1 MPSGEHPVYVYA
13 SALTQGTCTSV
24 KYSTERL
31 INMSVNKYNRRW
43 FGTMLDCSRNAVM
56 TVDSVKQWIDITADL
71 GYNMLMLYTE
81 DTYEVKNQPY
91 FGYMRGRYSISEMK
105 EINAYCASKGMELIP
120 NIQTLA
126 HLNAI
131 TRWPAYAPIID
142 QKDFLLVG
150 DERVYDL
157 IDDMFATVC
166 ETHTSQFV
174 HVGMDEAKGLG
185 RGKYQDIHGIC
196 NVAEMF
202 VEHIKRVA
210 EIGKKYGKTILV
222 WGDMFHT
229 LMGPGKHENLP
240 EDFDRAICD
249 QIPDNVEIV
258 CWEYDKPYVEF
269 YDGRIKSHNRI
280 RENTWYTGAFR
291 SWLALTPRNA
301 YTLKHI
307 KSVMTACQMNQVRD
321 LFFAHWG
328 NDGAECSKFA
338 FLPSL
343 FYAAQLYNGVTDE
356 EAIKKAFQ
364 EKFGIPWDDFMLLD
378 LPDGPNGL
386 DDGLYTADKYL
397 LYNDPFIGLMDSTL
411 DGTEDE
417 AYALCAKKL
426 GEVSLDHPW
435 AYLFETQKALSDVLA
450 IKANLGPRTRS
461 AYEDKD
467 HTALKKLIAEYEAVE
482 EKLDIF
488 YRAYCKQW
496 YRENKGLG
504 FEVQDAHIG
513 GLKQRI
519 RHCKEM
525 LIAYESGQLSHIDEL
540 EEKRLDFMGNG
551 ENFTRK
557 HMIYGYWDKI
567 ISANMVVEPL

>member
-1 MPSGEHPVYVYA
+1 M
-13 SALTQGTCTSV
+13 
-24 KYSTERL
+24 K
-31 INMSVNKYNRRW
+31 NDKRRW

-56 TVDSVKQWIDITADL
+56 TVESVKQWIDITADL

-91 FGYMRGRYSISEMK
+91 FGYMRGRYSVSEMK
-105 EINAYCASKGMELIP
+105 QINAYCAAKGMELIP

-131 TRWPAYAPIID
+131 TRWPAYATLID

-150 DERVYDL
+150 DEKVYGL
-157 IDDMFATVC
+157 IDDLFATIC
-166 ETHTSQFV
+166 ETHTSKYV

-185 RGKYQDIHGIC
+185 RGKYQDIHGAC

-202 VEHIKRVA
+202 VAHIKRVA
-210 EIGKKYGKTILV
+210 EIAEKYGKTILV

-229 LMGPGKHENLP
+229 LMGPGKHLDLP
-240 EDFDRAICD
+240 EDFDRTICD

-291 SWLALTPRNA
+291 SWLALTPHNA
-301 YTLKHI
+301 YTLRHI
-307 KSVMTACQMNQVRD
+307 KSVMTACQMNGVRD

-338 FLPSL
+338 LLPSL
-343 FYAAQLYNGVTDE
+343 FYAAQLYKGLTDE
-356 EAIKKAFQ
+356 EEIKKAFQ
-364 EKFGIPWDDFMLLD
+364 KKFGISWDDFMLLD
-378 LPDGPNGL
+378 LPDSPNGL
-386 DDGLYTADKYL
+386 EDGLYTADKYL

-411 DGTEDE
+411 NGTEDE
-417 AYALCAKKL
+417 AYGLCAKKL
-426 GEVSLDHPW
+426 DDVSKNQPW
-435 AYLFETQKALSDVLA
+435 AYLFETQKALCDVLA

-461 AYEDKD
+461 AYENKD
-467 HTALKKLIAEYEAVE
+467 HTTLKKLIGEYEAVE
-482 EKLDIF
+482 EKLDVF
-488 YRAYCKQW
+488 YRTYRKQW
-496 YRENKGLG
+496 YKENKGLG

-525 LIAYESGQLSHIDEL
+525 LIAYEAGQITHIDEL
-540 EEKRLDFMGNG
+540 EEKQLDFMGGG
-551 ENFTRK
+551 ENFSQK